1 MINMIIMQLF
11 YGVSVKINE
20 FKLTLPNLSGIL
32 AFLYLI
38 DYKYN
43 KIKINLLKLN
53 FFNKVSKITIKYFKV
68 TFFLD

>member
-1 MINMIIMQLF
+1 MIIMEFL
-11 YGVSVKINE
+11 YGVSGKINE

-53 FFNKVSKITIKYFKV
+53 FFNKVSKITI
-68 TFFLD
+68 

>member
-20 FKLTLPNLSGIL
+20 FKLTLPNLSGII
-32 AFLYLI
+32 AILYLI

-43 KIKINLLKLN
+43 KIKINLLKL
-53 FFNKVSKITIKYFKV
+53 I
-68 TFFLD
+68 

>member
-1 MINMIIMQLF
+1 MEFL

-32 AFLYLI
+32 AILYLI

-53 FFNKVSKITIKYFKV
+53 FFNKVK
-68 TFFLD
+68 

>member
-1 MINMIIMQLF
+1 MIIMQLF

-20 FKLTLPNLSGIL
+20 FKLTLPNLSGII
-32 AFLYLI
+32 AILYLI
-38 DYKYN
+38 DYKNN

-68 TFFLD
+68 TFFFRLG

>member
-32 AFLYLI
+32 AILYLI